1 MNEDRAPLVWT
12 DRDRRLF
19 RGFMVLTGLGLVVP
33 GVIYLV
39 SWSDTVKAMAL
50 VLGPAASPL
59 VTGGTVIALLA
70 GGASF
75 VVARFVRPGSVLAA
89 AALICGSV
97 MHYQWSKM
105 MMGRMNLVP
114 EGIPPQQQSLLE
126 DTILFAANAQL
137 PHIIKNVILIGVCI
151 LFFVLAPSVCGRMIT
166 RREPPVDR

>member
-1 MNEDRAPLVWT
+1 MNEERAPLVWT

-19 RGFMVLTGLGLVVP
+19 RGFMVLTGIGLVLP
-33 GVIYLV
+33 GLIYLV
-39 SWSDTVKAMAL
+39 SWPDTVKAMAL

-59 VTGGTVIALLA
+59 VTGGTITALLA

-75 VVARFVRPGSVLAA
+75 IAARFIRPGSVLAT

-114 EGIPPQQQSLLE
+114 EGIPPQQQRLLE
-126 DTILFAANAQL
+126 DTILFAANAQM

-151 LFFVLAPSVCGRMIT
+151 LFFILAPSVCGTTIT
-166 RREPPVDR
+166 RRRP